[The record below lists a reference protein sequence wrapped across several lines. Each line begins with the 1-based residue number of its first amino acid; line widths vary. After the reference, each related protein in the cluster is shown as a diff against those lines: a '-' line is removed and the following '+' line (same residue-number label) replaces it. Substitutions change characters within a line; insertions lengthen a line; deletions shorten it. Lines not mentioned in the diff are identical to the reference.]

1 MKDISCEII
10 RDLILLCVD
19 HMASQES
26 ESLVKDHLKTCEG
39 CRNYYDALKTEL
51 ETMPTLPSRE
61 QDARELKQFKHFLS
75 VKKWQTVLAAMA
87 GLLLLL
93 VGTITYM
100 NHKVRY
106 IDYDEARLSVITE
119 DQDMVLFTDSIK
131 GNYRWAYDFDVN
143 IEPNDPEENYPASS
157 IRRFIFEA
165 IQKHM
170 GKYGYTKIENSTSVI
185 TIKAVDRN
193 NRRIEHSCDFAIIH
207 HYNNGKQKYIRYNKN
222 SCSFSWEKRGNEYYI
237 GDKLQW
243 IKDNHLKEE
252 LRERYLI
259 YKNRNNDPEKHSRT
273 ILAET
278 VNNLYNE
285 YTYRRR

>member
-1 MKDISCEII
+1 MHNFSYVSKKEAAPYKNDVIS
-10 RDLILLCVD
+10 LLKQV
-19 HMASQES
+19 QKE
-26 ESLVKDHLKTCEG
+26 VKEYFTFRFDFVGSSSRNMITCE
-39 CRNYYDALKTEL
+39 RN
-51 ETMPTLPSRE
+51 
-61 QDARELKQFKHFLS
+61 
-75 VKKWQTVLAAMA
+75 
-87 GLLLLL
+87 
-93 VGTITYM
+93 
-100 NHKVRY
+100 
-106 IDYDEARLSVITE
+106 
-119 DQDMVLFTDSIK
+119 
-131 GNYRWAYDFDVN
+131 GNIGYDFDVN
-143 IEPNDPEENYPASS
+143 IEPNDPEEKYPASS

-193 NRRIEHSCDFAIIH
+193 NRRIEHSCDFAIVFH
-207 HYNNGKQKYIRYNKN
+207 CSNGQQQYIRYNKFA
-222 SCSFSWEKRGNEYYI
+222 CSYSWEYRGNDYYI

>member
-1 MKDISCEII
+1 MHNFSYVSKKEAAPYKNEII
-10 RDLILLCVD
+10 SLLK
-19 HMASQES
+19 
-26 ESLVKDHLKTCEG
+26 LVQKEVKKYFTFRFDFVGSSSRNMITCE
-39 CRNYYDALKTEL
+39 RN
-51 ETMPTLPSRE
+51 
-61 QDARELKQFKHFLS
+61 
-75 VKKWQTVLAAMA
+75 
-87 GLLLLL
+87 
-93 VGTITYM
+93 
-100 NHKVRY
+100 
-106 IDYDEARLSVITE
+106 
-119 DQDMVLFTDSIK
+119 
-131 GNYRWAYDFDVN
+131 GNIGYDFDVN

-193 NRRIEHSCDFAIIH
+193 NRRIEHSCDFAIVFH
-207 HYNNGKQKYIRYNKN
+207 CSNGQQQYIRYNKFV
-222 SCSFSWEKRGNEYYI
+222 CSYSWEYRGNDYYI

>member
-1 MKDISCEII
+1 MI
-10 RDLILLCVD
+10 
-19 HMASQES
+19 
-26 ESLVKDHLKTCEG
+26 TCE
-39 CRNYYDALKTEL
+39 RN
-51 ETMPTLPSRE
+51 
-61 QDARELKQFKHFLS
+61 
-75 VKKWQTVLAAMA
+75 
-87 GLLLLL
+87 
-93 VGTITYM
+93 
-100 NHKVRY
+100 
-106 IDYDEARLSVITE
+106 
-119 DQDMVLFTDSIK
+119 
-131 GNYRWAYDFDVN
+131 GNIGYDFDVN
-143 IEPNDPEENYPASS
+143 IEPNVPEANYPASN

-185 TIKAVDRN
+185 TIKAIDRK

-259 YKNRNNDPEKHSRT
+259 YKNRNNDSEKHSRT

-278 VNNLYNE
+278 VNDLYNE
-285 YTYRRR
+285 YMNRRK